1 MALIRCAGC
10 GNMIS
15 DKAIKC
21 PKCGCPVD
29 NSTNLKQT
37 LQAEEPRPQEPYY
50 NEEEHSSN
58 TWLYAVIG
66 ILTAALI
73 IGLAAWLFLFNDDKR
88 NQIEQIV
95 SSTSMTDAETN
106 EMNLNDNVTSGE
118 ITEQP
123 DIQPQQERIIDN
135 PTPQV
140 EIRCELTGRISSIE
154 GVKMVLYGNQGTL
167 TYIMDGERIN
177 SNIEVDYNASNI
189 DENGFGHLVLKSYT
203 LNGRLKGRFI
213 GEMNSAGSGYLYE
226 GQFVNVNGGSTTFF
240 LSE

>member
-1 MALIRCAGC
+1 
-10 GNMIS
+10 MIS
-15 DKAIKC
+15 DKALKC

-29 NSTNLKQT
+29 KSTNLKQT
-37 LQAEEPRPQEPYY
+37 LQAEEPQAQEPYY
-50 NEEEHSSN
+50 NEEEHSSK

-66 ILTAALI
+66 ILAVTL
-73 IGLAAWLFLFNDDKR
+73 IGLAAWLFLFNDNKH
-88 NQIEQIV
+88 NQIEQIA
-95 SSTSMTDAETN
+95 SSPSMTDAEAN
-106 EMNLNDNVTSGE
+106 YINLNGNEASGE
-118 ITEQP
+118 MTEQT

-177 SNIEVDYNASNI
+177 SNIEVDYKASNI